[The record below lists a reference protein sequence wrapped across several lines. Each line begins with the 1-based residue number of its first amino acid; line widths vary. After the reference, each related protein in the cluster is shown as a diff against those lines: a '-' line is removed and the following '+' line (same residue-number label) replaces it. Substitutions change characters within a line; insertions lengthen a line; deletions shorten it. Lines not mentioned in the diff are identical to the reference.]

1 MTYVPVTS
9 LKVSLDFSGER
20 ITVGTLAVNQ
30 GKVYFEY
37 DAEFLK
43 RNLHISPFN
52 LQLRPGVVEFERDV
66 FEGLAGVFNDS
77 LPDGWGRLLLDRM
90 LIGQGFVPQQLSPL
104 DRLAYV
110 GAHGMGALVYEPEMN
125 PNHTTPTVIDLDNL
139 AQETQQVL
147 DGESKEV
154 LAQLIS
160 LNGSSAGA
168 RPKALI
174 GVNADKT
181 HVIHGQQAI
190 PEGYQPW
197 LVKFPNT
204 TDGADAGA
212 IEYIYALMAKD
223 AGLEMM
229 PCHLF
234 PAAQGAGYF
243 ATQRFD
249 RVDGKRLHLH
259 SLCGLLHDDFRH
271 PSLDYETVML
281 ATHKLTKDMRERL
294 AIVETMMS
302 EPEKL
307 GNLKK
312 EHTLDMLKTQKIG
325 MDYKFQVDRRV
336 ENTIKTKT
344 AKGEIKRHADQVWS
358 TAQKFARDN
367 EYNEFVRAK
376 TPADKLDTRLV
387 KGYLSDQEA
396 LKQLVA
402 NAPAVALDVL
412 KEKKIDFNGKL
423 RPHQT
428 VRGLQDRATREQ
440 EQGKSK
446 TQTRQRTQ
454 SRQRGMNI

>member
-281 ATHKLTKDMRERL
+281 ATHKLTKDMREVAKAYRMAVFNVL
-294 AIVETMMS
+294 AHNRDDHSKNFAFLMDSKGGWKLSPAYDITFSSGPQGHQSMLVMGEGRNPTI
-302 EPEKL
+302 EHLLKL
-307 GNLKK
+307 GETANFDRAWMMDVIGQTQAALAKWPKLAAEYGVGKDKAALVQSSINTLSPSKK
-312 EHTLDMLKTQKIG
+312 LM
-325 MDYKFQVDRRV
+325 
-336 ENTIKTKT
+336 
-344 AKGEIKRHADQVWS
+344 AD
-358 TAQKFARDN
+358 
-367 EYNEFVRAK
+367 
-376 TPADKLDTRLV
+376 
-387 KGYLSDQEA
+387 LSDKEA
-396 LKQLVA
+396 ELLA
-402 NAPAVALDVL
+402 
-412 KEKKIDFNGKL
+412 
-423 RPHQT
+423 
-428 VRGLQDRATREQ
+428 
-440 EQGKSK
+440 KSK
-446 TQTRQRTQ
+446 
-454 SRQRGMNI
+454 MDPKHDHLNAELEE